1 MWGRLMSNLK
11 TRSIVVAGMS
21 GGSGKSVVSVGL
33 IAALRRRGHRVVPFK
48 KGPDYIDAGWMT
60 TAAHSPC
67 YNLDPFLMSETA
79 IADSFRQHGAGRNFA
94 IIEGNRGL
102 FDGVNPEGGFS
113 TAELAI
119 QLDLPVLLVV
129 NCSKTTR
136 TVAAMVLGCRELDR
150 RVRLAGVILNQIAT
164 PRHERIITQSVEK
177 YTDVPVVGIVPR
189 MKDDIFP
196 MRHLGVTPH
205 QEHGT
210 TGNAVN
216 RLAGIAEDHFDLDR
230 IIKLMQTQQQTPVP
244 KPIQDGDTVTIG
256 ILRDTAFQFYYE
268 ENLEALRSGG
278 ARLVMINALRA
289 DRLPEG
295 LDGLYIGGGFP
306 ETSARQLAENVSFR
320 DSVREVAEQG
330 LPIYA
335 ECGGLIFLGRSIVL
349 DNVEYPL
356 AGVFPV
362 TFGLSASPQA
372 HGYSIFTA
380 DSKNPFY
387 PVGTRVK
394 GHEFRYST
402 VENWDGKPEEL
413 ALNLERGTG
422 FIEKRDGLLKNNVLA
437 LYTHVLAPG
446 TPEWAKGLLKAAS
459 KYKNREQCLS
469 KST

>member
-1 MWGRLMSNLK
+1 MSETK
-11 TRSIVVAGMS
+11 TRAIVVAGMS

-33 IAALRRRGHRVVPFK
+33 IASLRNRGHRVIPFK
-48 KGPDYIDAGWMT
+48 KGPDYIDAGWLT

-79 IADSFRQHGAGRNFA
+79 IADSFTRHGAGADFA

-102 FDGVNPEGGFS
+102 YDGVNPEGGFS

-164 PRHERIITQSVEK
+164 PRHERIITQSIEK

-205 QEHGT
+205 QEYGT
-210 TGNAVN
+210 ADTAVN
-216 RLAGIAEDHFDLDR
+216 SLAEIAEEHFDLDR
-230 IIKLMQTQQQTPVP
+230 IIKLMQSQQLTAVSKPV
-244 KPIQDGDTVTIG
+244 QGGDRVTIG
-256 ILRDTAFQFYYE
+256 ILRDSAFQFYYE

-278 ARLVMINALRA
+278 ARLVMINALSA
-289 DRLPEG
+289 DSLPNG
-295 LDGLYIGGGFP
+295 LDALYIGGGFP
-306 ETSARQLAENVSFR
+306 ETSARQLADNVSFR
-320 DSVREVAEQG
+320 NSVREMAEQG

-349 DNVEYPL
+349 DHVEYPL
-356 AGVFPV
+356 AGVFPI
-362 TFGLSASPQA
+362 TFGLSDSPQA

-402 VENWDGKPEEL
+402 VESWDGKPEEL

-422 FIEKRDGLLKNNVLA
+422 FTGKRDGLLKKNVLA

-446 TPEWAKGLLKAAS
+446 TPAWARGLLKAAAR
-459 KYKNREQCLS
+459 YRKN
-469 KST
+469 K